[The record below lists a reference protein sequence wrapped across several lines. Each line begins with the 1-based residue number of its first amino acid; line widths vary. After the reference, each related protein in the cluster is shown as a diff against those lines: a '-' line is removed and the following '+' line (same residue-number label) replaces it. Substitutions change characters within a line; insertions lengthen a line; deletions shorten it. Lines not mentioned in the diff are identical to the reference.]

1 MFISVM
7 MIFQLFSQAVL
18 LKVNLRQSSSR
29 MSTSTVQLPDQR
41 QTSSPAVR
49 YCFPVTMAS
58 SSLYNCWGLQFLV
71 FWKSRKSAGNDWN
84 WGFYFQD
91 HHLTARERRR
101 LRQSQESA
109 SHTGSCCS
117 IDRCYLK
124 KCQANISA
132 ANFSDFVTRLHSDVI
147 KDDRDYSLIIR
158 SLSDVPTNSKV
169 LRPRPQTHRW
179 KH

>member
-1 MFISVM
+1 MFISIM
-7 MIFQLFSQAVL
+7 MILQLFSQAVL

-29 MSTSTVQLPDQR
+29 MSTSIVQLPDQR
-41 QTSSPAVR
+41 QTSSPTVR
-49 YCFPVTMAS
+49 CCFPVTMAS
-58 SSLYNCWGLQFLV
+58 SSLYSCWGLQFLV

-117 IDRCYLK
+117 IDRCNWI

-132 ANFSDFVTRLHSDVI
+132 ILSDFVTRLHSDVI

-169 LRPRPQTHRW
+169 LTPRPQTHRW